1 MGSKDGCMEQPD
13 PFHDVQMTELSATD
27 HSKTS
32 MVEESTAFTYKFSN
46 LMSQSSFN
54 DVGRRIKE
62 HIPNIKASKLFCAAA
77 IFFTIGTFSV
87 PIILYHVQEN
97 SSVPERD
104 FALGVINISMVGMYI
119 YLILI

>member
-1 MGSKDGCMEQPD
+1 MGSKDVCMEQPD
-13 PFHDVQMTELSATD
+13 PFYDVQMTELCAD
-27 HSKTS
+27 HSKIST
-32 MVEESTAFTYKFSN
+32 VEESTAFTYKFSN
-46 LMSQSSFN
+46 LLSQSSFN

-119 YLILI
+119 YN